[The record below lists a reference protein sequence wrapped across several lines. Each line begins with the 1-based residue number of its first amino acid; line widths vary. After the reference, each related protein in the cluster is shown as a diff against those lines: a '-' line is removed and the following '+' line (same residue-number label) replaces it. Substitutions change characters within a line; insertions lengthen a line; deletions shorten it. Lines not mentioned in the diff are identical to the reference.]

1 MCTDNIMFTEKNI
14 NVISICA
21 TVLLAIVIICCTKGC
36 VETCKVQIERYKT
49 GQGPLKTTI
58 IKE

>member
-1 MCTDNIMFTEKNI
+1 MCTEDSMFTEKNI

-21 TVLLAIVIICCTKGC
+21 TILIAIMIICCTKGC
-36 VETCKVQIERYKT
+36 VESCNVQIERYKT
-49 GQGPLKTTI
+49 GQGVSKTTI